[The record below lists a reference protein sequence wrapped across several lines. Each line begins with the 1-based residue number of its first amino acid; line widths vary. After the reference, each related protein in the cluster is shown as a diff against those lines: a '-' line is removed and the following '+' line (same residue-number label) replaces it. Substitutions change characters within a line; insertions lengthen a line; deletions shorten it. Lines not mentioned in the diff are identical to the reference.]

1 MGTNSP
7 SRRLKPRYILQRALI
22 VGAGIALA
30 TGLAGCKNAGG
41 TGSASPI
48 GFPTGSAAGP
58 SATPGAA
65 SATGTSGLF
74 TGTSTAAAAAERD
87 PLLGLSASAPPPKTG
102 MTVAN
107 PYAPYGSGTQPVPGL
122 PNPSGSA
129 SPAALTGGSNQGLD
143 GTNRGNPYPINPN
156 GANQPATAPPIR
168 MDQQGG
174 TSGFAP
180 VPGQPGGLQPTSMNS
195 GQDEFRQ
202 LQNEMTRRKVVYQ
215 RLEMTSENNWRCIAT
230 VPDPANPAARR
241 NFDVRASTDLGALRL
256 AIQEMDKQI
265 PAPAGV
271 LAVGVPVPANPG
283 GVVPATYGAV
293 PLPASGPIR

>member
-7 SRRLKPRYILQRALI
+7 SRRQKPRLILRSVLFAG
-22 VGAGIALA
+22 VGLALA
-30 TGLAGCKNAGG
+30 TSLVGCKNAGG

-58 SATPGAA
+58 SATPGATA
-65 SATGTSGLF
+65 AGGTSGLF
-74 TGTSTAAAAAERD
+74 TGASAATAERD
-87 PLLGLSASAPPPKTG
+87 PLLGLSTSASPPKTG

-122 PNPSGSA
+122 PSPSGSA
-129 SPAALTGGSNQGLD
+129 SPAALTGGATQGLD
-143 GTNRGNPYPINPN
+143 GANRGAPYPVNPN
-156 GANQPATAPPIR
+156 GMNQPATAPPIR

-180 VPGQPGGLQPTSMNS
+180 VPGQPGGLQPTSMS
-195 GQDEFRQ
+195 SSPDEFRQ

-215 RLEMTSENNWRCIAT
+215 RLEMTSENNWRCITT

-241 NFDVRASTDLGALRL
+241 NFDVRSTSDLGALRL

-265 PAPAGV
+265 PPPSGV
-271 LAVGVPVPANPG
+271 LAVGVPVPANPN
-283 GVVPATYGAV
+283 GVVPANYGAV
-293 PLPASGPIR
+293 PLPAGGPIR